1 MKKGRIA
8 IATLL
13 VVLAWAA
20 AAAFA
25 LHDDDDG
32 GGDGASVIPEAA
44 LTAVTPDGGTAPVT
58 RPRSRF
64 TLGPVPANPPVAIEF
79 RDPPRAGVLFDVDT
93 GEVLWALHPRRE
105 APIASLTKM
114 LTGLVIA
121 ERHGPRERVLI
132 TPEAV
137 NYAGSGVGVLPQGKR
152 VPLNTLLHGL
162 MLVSGNDA
170 AIALAQHDGGGQ
182 DAFVARMNQK
192 AQALGMAC
200 SHFSNA
206 SGIRDEGNFSCAV
219 DLAALARADLANPWL
234 AKVVGTRRA
243 RFRFPIKG
251 GVLDLWNINPFLA
264 RGDPGVTG
272 VKTGLT
278 TAAGRCYV
286 ITARMGGRHLG
297 VVLLDTPDPYAQVP
311 RLLQAGARAG

>member
-1 MKKGRIA
+1 MRKGRIA

-25 LHDDDDG
+25 LHDDEG
-32 GGDGASVIPEAA
+32 GGRAGVIPEAA
-44 LTAVTPDGGTAPVT
+44 ITAVTPDGGTAPVT
-58 RPRSRF
+58 RPRSKY
-64 TLGPVPANPPVAIEF
+64 TLGPVPADLPVKVEF
-79 RDPPRAGVLFDVDT
+79 ADPPRAGVLFDVDT

-114 LTGLVIA
+114 LTGLIIA

-132 TPEAV
+132 TEETV
-137 NYAGSGVGVLPQGKR
+137 NYAGSGVGVLPLGKR
-152 VPLNTLLHGL
+152 VPLNTMLHGL

-170 AIALAQHDGGGQ
+170 AIALAQHDGGTQNG
-182 DAFVARMNQK
+182 FVERMNERSE
-192 AQALGMAC
+192 ALGMTC

-206 SGIRDEGNFSCAV
+206 SGIRDAGNYSCPV
-219 DLAALARADLANPWL
+219 DLAALARADLDNPWL
-234 AKVVGTRRA
+234 GKVVGTRRA
-243 RFRFPIKG
+243 RFPFPVKG

-311 RLLQAGARAG
+311 RLLQAGARVG

>member
-1 MKKGRIA
+1 MRKGRIA
-8 IATLL
+8 IAILL
-13 VVLAWAA
+13 VVVAWAVA
-20 AAAFA
+20 AAVA
-25 LHDDDDG
+25 LHDDEGAGRG
-32 GGDGASVIPEAA
+32 GVITEAA
-44 LTAVTPDGGTAPVT
+44 ISAVTPDGGTAPVT

-64 TLGPVPANPPVAIEF
+64 TLGPVPADLPVDVEF
-79 RDPPRAGVLFDVDT
+79 ADPPRAGILFDVDT
-93 GEVLWALHPRRE
+93 GEVLWALNPRRE

-114 LTGLVIA
+114 LTGLIIA

-132 TPEAV
+132 TEETV
-137 NYAGSGVGVLPQGKR
+137 GYAGSGVGVLPLGKR
-152 VPLNTLLHGL
+152 VPLNTMLHGL

-170 AIALAQHDGGGQ
+170 AIALAQHDGGTQNG
-182 DAFVARMNQK
+182 FVERMNER
-192 AQALGMAC
+192 AQALGMTC

-206 SGIRDEGNFSCAV
+206 SGIRDEGNYSCPV
-219 DLAALARADLANPWL
+219 DLAALARADLANPWMR
-234 AKVVGTRRA
+234 KVVGTRRA
-243 RFRFPIKG
+243 RFPFPIEG

-286 ITARMGGRHLG
+286 ITARVGGRHLG

-311 RLLQAGARAG
+311 RLLQAGARVE

>member
-1 MKKGRIA
+1 MSKGRIA
-8 IATLL
+8 IAALL

-25 LHDDDDG
+25 LRDDEEAGRG
-32 GGDGASVIPEAA
+32 GVQVIPEAA
-44 LTAVTPDGGTAPVT
+44 ISAVTPDGGIAPVA
-58 RPRSRF
+58 RPTSRF
-64 TLGPVPANPPVAIEF
+64 SVGPIPADPPVQVKFA
-79 RDPPRAGVLFDVDT
+79 DPPRAGILFDVDS
-93 GEVLWALHPRRE
+93 GEVLWALHPRKE

-132 TPEAV
+132 TEQTV

-152 VPLNTLLHGL
+152 VPLNALLHGL

-170 AIALAQHDGGGQ
+170 AIALAQHDAGGQ
-182 DAFVARMNQK
+182 DAFVERMNE
-192 AQALGMAC
+192 AANELGMTC
-200 SHFSNA
+200 SQFSNA
-206 SGIRDEGNFSCAV
+206 SGIRDEGNYSCPV
-219 DLAALARADLANPWL
+219 DLAALARADLANSWMRS
-234 AKVVGTRRA
+234 VVGKRRA
-243 RFRFPIKG
+243 RFRFPVKG
-251 GVLDLWNINPFLA
+251 GVLDLWNINPFIS

-278 TAAGRCYV
+278 SAAGRCYG
-286 ITARMGGRHLG
+286 ITARIGSRHLG

-311 RLLQAGARAG
+311 RLLQAGGRAG

>member
-1 MKKGRIA
+1 MSKGRIA

-25 LHDDDDG
+25 LRDDEKG
-32 GGDGASVIPEAA
+32 GGGGGQVIPEAA
-44 LTAVTPDGGTAPVT
+44 ISAVTPDGGTAPVA
-58 RPRSRF
+58 RPASRF
-64 TLGPVPANPPVAIEF
+64 SVGPIPADPPVQVEF
-79 RDPPRAGVLFDVDT
+79 ADPPRAGILFDVDT
-93 GEVLWALHPRRE
+93 GEVLWALHPRKE

-132 TPEAV
+132 TEQTV
-137 NYAGSGVGVLPQGKR
+137 NYAGSGVGVLPRGKK
-152 VPLNTLLHGL
+152 VPLNALLHGL
-162 MLVSGNDA
+162 MLASGNDA
-170 AIALAQHDGGGQ
+170 AIALAQHDAGGQ
-182 DAFVARMNQK
+182 DAFVARMNER
-192 AQALGMAC
+192 ARALGMTC

-206 SGIRDEGNFSCAV
+206 SGIRDEGNYSCPV
-219 DLAALARADLANPWL
+219 DLAALARADLANEWMRGVIG
-234 AKVVGTRRA
+234 KRRA
-243 RFRFPIKG
+243 RFRFPVKG
-251 GVLDLWNINPFLA
+251 GVLDLWNINPFIA

-286 ITARMGGRHLG
+286 ITARIGGRHLG

-311 RLLQAGARAG
+311 RLLQAGARVR

>member
-1 MKKGRIA
+1 MSKGRIA
-8 IATLL
+8 IAALL

-25 LHDDDDG
+25 LRDDEEG
-32 GGDGASVIPEAA
+32 GRSGGQVLPEA
-44 LTAVTPDGGTAPVT
+44 TISAVTPDGGTAPVV
-58 RPRSRF
+58 RPTSRF
-64 TLGPVPANPPVAIEF
+64 TLGPIPADPPVQLEF
-79 RDPPRAGVLFDVDT
+79 ADPPRAGVLFDVES
-93 GEVLWALHPRRE
+93 GEVLWALHPRKE

-121 ERHGPRERVLI
+121 ERHGPKERVLI
-132 TPEAV
+132 TEQAV
-137 NYAGSGVGVLPQGKR
+137 NYAGSGVGLLPQGKR
-152 VPLNTLLHGL
+152 VPLNALLHGL

-182 DAFVARMNQK
+182 DAFVERMNQR
-192 AQALGMAC
+192 ARDLGMTC

-206 SGIRDEGNFSCAV
+206 SGIRDEGNYSCPV
-219 DLAALARADLANPWL
+219 DLAALARADLANQWM
-234 AKVVGTRRA
+234 AKIVGARRA
-243 RFRFPIKG
+243 RFRFPVKG
-251 GVLDLWNINPFLA
+251 GVLDLWNINPFIS

-278 TAAGRCYV
+278 SAAGRCYV
-286 ITARMGGRHLG
+286 ITARIGGRHLG

-311 RLLQAGARAG
+311 RLLQAGARTG